1 MSEFKIIKAGPEQI
15 EDIINIAHTTWPEA
29 YAQILSEVQLNYMLG
44 EFYNKAYLSQRME
57 QGNLFYLVQ
66 HKGEFTGFMEIELD
80 EKPGYTKLHKLY
92 VLPKAQGLK
101 LGRLLMEEA
110 IIIAKQ
116 AGQEGIF
123 LNVNRYNNAQ
133 HFYERQGFSVIET
146 VDINIGNG
154 FYMNDFIMQLNFK

>member
-15 EDIINIAHTTWPEA
+15 EDIINIAHATWPEA

-44 EFYNKAYLSQRME
+44 EFYNKPYLAQRME

-66 HKGEFTGFMEIELD
+66 HKEELLGFMEIELD

-92 VLPKAQGLK
+92 VLPRAQGLK

-110 IIIAKQ
+110 IVIAKR
-116 AGQEGIF
+116 AGQQGIF
-123 LNVNRYNNAQ
+123 LNVNRYNKAQ
-133 HFYERQGFSVIET
+133 QFYERQGFSVIET